1 MKKVWIGLSVACVLI
16 GVLGTIE
23 DVMSGTPFEEAAVL
37 LFFFGLL
44 AALFAWFAWLWR
56 IRSPLKRTAEQI
68 GAIADTAYRRCG
80 YCSCWS
86 MAVGGWKLGYLL
98 ACSWNGG
105 SDCRHRHFYDGF
117 PGGL

>member
-44 AALFAWFAWLWR
+44 AALFAWLAWLWR

-68 GAIADTAYRRCG
+68 GAIADTAKENNKAYRELSKSLKRRVWKHRIAG
-80 YCSCWS
+80 
-86 MAVGGWKLGYLL
+86 AVIAVVG
-98 ACSWNGG
+98 A
-105 SDCRHRHFYDGF
+105 F
-117 PGGL
+117 

>member
-44 AALFAWFAWLWR
+44 AALFAWLAWLWR

-68 GAIADTAYRRCG
+68 GAIADTA
-80 YCSCWS
+80 
-86 MAVGGWKLGYLL
+86 KE
-98 ACSWNGG
+98 NK
-105 SDCRHRHFYDGF
+105 
-117 PGGL
+117 